1 MTLVP
6 GYAREGDLV
15 LTLGG
20 GDITTLADELLA
32 PTPAR
37 GTGE

>member
-1 MTLVP
+1 MKLVP

-20 GDITTLADELLA
+20 GDITTLADDLLA
-32 PTPAR
+32 DAAAR
-37 GTGE
+37 GAGE